1 MTVKTPPINGPVTN
15 VSYCTFIVDHQHVHL
30 QVCTSVAPIIV
41 SAISAKTLVSAVGN
55 STKCILV
62 TKIYISMEK
71 LWNYVLKRNKNWTK
85 LYIGSAIGIAD
96 ISDPLLVIGILAK
109 FHIGASLVCT
119 HSHHS
124 TTGGN
129 PLSVL
134 KKQLNLKMSKI
145 KRRCPLYFT
154 TGEKRS
160 GGELCWKWR
169 ECLEG
174 RGWDKEGMR
183 TVSWSLGSPTQA
195 CSPLG
200 YSMAYHSAL

>member
-1 MTVKTPPINGPVTN
+1 M
-15 VSYCTFIVDHQHVHL
+15 
-30 QVCTSVAPIIV
+30 
-41 SAISAKTLVSAVGN
+41 
-55 STKCILV
+55 
-62 TKIYISMEK
+62 
-71 LWNYVLKRNKNWTK
+71 
-85 LYIGSAIGIAD
+85 YIGSAIGIAD

-160 GGELCWKWR
+160 GGVLGG
-169 ECLEG
+169 EG
-174 RGWDKEGMR
+174 VRHHR
-183 TVSWSLGSPTQA
+183 
-195 CSPLG
+195 
-200 YSMAYHSAL
+200 